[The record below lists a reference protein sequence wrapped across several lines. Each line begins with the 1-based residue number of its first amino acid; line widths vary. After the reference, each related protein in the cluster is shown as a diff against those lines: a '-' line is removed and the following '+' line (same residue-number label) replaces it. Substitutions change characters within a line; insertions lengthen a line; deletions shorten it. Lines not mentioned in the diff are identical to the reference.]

1 MISCVI
7 AKNMGA
13 KKTWARVRNPE
24 YSSLSKTMSKPLGLT
39 NFINPEKDA
48 AIVCQQLIDFPVAE
62 SFESFSNDKAA
73 IVEIRITDNFPLI
86 NKNLVSFRTKYPNL
100 IVCFVQVGGETFIPK
115 GDYIIKENNHLFV
128 TGSFSELRKLYKDNG
143 QVENRIK
150 SILIIGGG
158 LVVEYLLT
166 LFKDRKIDIK
176 VIEVDDKRASK
187 LSELFPNIELINVDG
202 TSVEIL
208 DEQRISSYD
217 AVLAMT
223 GIDEENI
230 VITMVAESKGVKKRL
245 AKINRTEL
253 LRIIDSNSLQSII
266 TPKRITADNM
276 VQYIRALG
284 NSQGSNVEALYK
296 LCDNQIEVLQFRVKE
311 GSKATEK
318 MIKETKFIDNILIAY
333 IYRNVKLMFP
343 SGNDRIKANDRVIII
358 SSGER
363 HLNDLDEIVL

>member
-253 LRIIDSNSLQSII
+253 LRIIDS
-266 TPKRITADNM
+266 K
-276 VQYIRALG
+276 
-284 NSQGSNVEALYK
+284 
-296 LCDNQIEVLQFRVKE
+296 
-311 GSKATEK
+311 
-318 MIKETKFIDNILIAY
+318 
-333 IYRNVKLMFP
+333 
-343 SGNDRIKANDRVIII
+343 
-358 SSGER
+358 
-363 HLNDLDEIVL
+363 